1 MEIDKRV
8 PNNTITRDL
17 AKLSEKIGNSYETT
31 LIIAKRANQI
41 STAIKQ
47 ELKQKLDEFSTYAD
61 TIEETYENKEQIEI
75 SKYYERLPKPSLIA
89 IDEFENDKLYI
100 RKIEE

>member
-8 PNNTITRDL
+8 PNNTVTRDL
-17 AKLSEKIGNSYETT
+17 AKLSKKVGNSYETT

-47 ELKQKLDEFSTYAD
+47 ELKQKLEEFTTYAD
-61 TIEETYENKEQIEI
+61 TMEETYENKEQIEI
-75 SKYYERLPKPSLIA
+75 SKYYEKLPKPSLIA
-89 IDEFENDKLYI
+89 IDEFENDKLHI